1 MQRVRVFVSFDR
13 EHDRDLRDRL
23 IAESQRPDSRFQVA
37 ARSMAGG
44 EEHARSAIQAADEMI
59 VICGRHSDASVQM
72 TGELRIA
79 QELNKPYFLL
89 WGRRELMC
97 TRPLGAKP
105 DDAMYGWSPQIIHSQ
120 IVLTLRSSQPMEVP
134 ANCKKAATTRPV
146 VG

>member
-1 MQRVRVFVSFDR
+1 MNRVRVYVSFDR

-23 IAESQRPDSRFQVA
+23 IEESQRPDSRFHVA

-44 EEHARSAIQAADEMI
+44 DEQTRVAIQSADEMI
-59 VICGRHSDASVQM
+59 VICGKHSDASVQM

-79 QELNKPYFLL
+79 QELQKPYFLL

-97 TRPLGAKP
+97 TRPMGAKP

-120 IVLTLRSSQPMEVP
+120 IVLTLRSKQPMEVP
-134 ANCKKAATTRPV
+134 ENCKKVPARRSEA
-146 VG
+146 G